1 MADLALTFGV
11 SSYAAAV
18 RVTQSDLL
26 SKSDM
31 RRVIGVIGV
40 IGVIQSRGGAA
51 ESSGG
56 NYYRTKSRG
65 WAPRSSGS
73 CSTVWTVGH

>member
-31 RRVIGVIGV
+31 SGV

-73 CSTVWTVGH
+73 SSTVWTVGH